1 MMAASALLAFGPFGS
16 AAMLLWGLAAAVPV
30 IIHLWNKR
38 RYREMRWAAMEYLLA
53 AFKKNVRRIRIE
65 QLLLLAV
72 RVLILLLL
80 ALALADPVLSL
91 FPRLS
96 PSLVGKG
103 RTHTVIVLDGS
114 YSMDY
119 RSGERTRFETAQ
131 ELAAQL
137 VEQAMQ
143 GDGFTLVV
151 MSDSPR
157 LVISQPA
164 YDPGDVIEEIRGLR
178 LPHGGANLPATAAE
192 VQRILAAA
200 QKDHPRLTESRVCFF
215 TDLGRVTWS
224 AVETADTAQRL
235 RALAAQASLVLYE
248 LGQPAVENVALVGL
262 DQAEAMV
269 TAGRSVTLQAHAQN
283 FGNEDRL
290 GQAVEFYVD
299 GRRVHEERIDIP
311 AGGRATAACT
321 FRVEAAGE
329 QLVEAR
335 LPGDLLSVDNHR
347 WLSLPAREAVRV
359 LCVEGKSGA
368 ARYVALAL
376 EPTRSDRPRIRP
388 LVVPESAILETDLAD
403 YDCVFICNVGRFG
416 RDEAGVLHDYVSG
429 GGGLVVFLGD
439 QVQPESYNVELAG
452 GLSNAAAGTPL
463 ASSASAR
470 RVLPAR
476 LEGIAVDPQYGFD
489 PREYKHPI
497 VSVFRGHERAG
508 LLTTPVWR
516 YYRLAAHENAEI
528 ALWFEKGDPAIVA
541 ETIGRGR
548 SLLVAT
554 AASDDS
560 VDRSQTP
567 PQPWTVM
574 ASWPSF
580 PPLVQE
586 MLAWSVRGRYAG
598 RNVAVGEAIQASVH
612 AVSGELTLEIVRPDQ
627 QSERVRMNVEGAG
640 SRWFYAATELS
651 GAYEARYAPPLPERQ
666 VFAVNVDTRES
677 DLARF
682 DPAELPDVFDR
693 EDQPREDG
701 TPLLASS
708 GPRRELFRLLLYGVF
723 VLLIVESF
731 LAWRFGYSFS

>member
-1 MMAASALLAFGPFGS
+1 
-16 AAMLLWGLAAAVPV
+16 
-30 IIHLWNKR
+30 
-38 RYREMRWAAMEYLLA
+38 
-53 AFKKNVRRIRIE
+53 
-65 QLLLLAV
+65 
-72 RVLILLLL
+72 
-80 ALALADPVLSL
+80 
-91 FPRLS
+91 
-96 PSLVGKG
+96 
-103 RTHTVIVLDGS
+103 
-114 YSMDY
+114 
-119 RSGERTRFETAQ
+119 
-131 ELAAQL
+131 
-137 VEQAMQ
+137 
-143 GDGFTLVV
+143 
-151 MSDSPR
+151 
-157 LVISQPA
+157 
-164 YDPGDVIEEIRGLR
+164 
-178 LPHGGANLPATAAE
+178 
-192 VQRILAAA
+192 
-200 QKDHPRLTESRVCFF
+200 
-215 TDLGRVTWS
+215 
-224 AVETADTAQRL
+224 
-235 RALAAQASLVLYE
+235 
-248 LGQPAVENVALVGL
+248 
-262 DQAEAMV
+262 
-269 TAGRSVTLQAHAQN
+269 
-283 FGNEDRL
+283 
-290 GQAVEFYVD
+290 
-299 GRRVHEERIDIP
+299 
-311 AGGRATAACT
+311 
-321 FRVEAAGE
+321 
-329 QLVEAR
+329 
-335 LPGDLLSVDNHR
+335 
-347 WLSLPAREAVRV
+347 
-359 LCVEGKSGA
+359 
-368 ARYVALAL
+368 
-376 EPTRSDRPRIRP
+376 
-388 LVVPESAILETDLAD
+388 
-403 YDCVFICNVGRFG
+403 
-416 RDEAGVLHDYVSG
+416 
-429 GGGLVVFLGD
+429 
-439 QVQPESYNVELAG
+439 
-452 GLSNAAAGTPL
+452 
-463 ASSASAR
+463 
-470 RVLPAR
+470 